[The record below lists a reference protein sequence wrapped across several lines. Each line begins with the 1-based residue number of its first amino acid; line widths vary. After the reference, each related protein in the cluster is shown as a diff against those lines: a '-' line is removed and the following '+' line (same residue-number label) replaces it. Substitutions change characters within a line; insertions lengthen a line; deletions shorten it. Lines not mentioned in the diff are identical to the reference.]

1 MGFLARCK
9 AIASRPRVSGYGG
22 LWDNTNTPGS
32 VSAETSMS
40 TPTPLVRPRG
50 YTPNPPVLPL
60 PNPEP
65 YLKGVSIVSPFRQ
78 HSQPDT
84 LQPEV
89 PVKEPRTTGWGAIYN
104 DPTRSTSAPAQVT
117 VQQPTLPVPGQAPPM
132 TRQRDNEW
140 DAGSYRNLQRFVFAK
155 TASQQ
160 YFDQRTPLPEFTTPS
175 VRSNGVIAGN
185 NSYYPAMM
193 QHGWEQPFVPEPGMH
208 FPIVGV
214 APPTFLSKPIHVV
227 TNVGSV
233 EGHRSPIKNAKAPKR
248 VRSGG

>member
-1 MGFLARCK
+1 MGFLSRVK
-9 AIASRPRVSGYGG
+9 ALYTRPRVSGYGG
-22 LWDNTNTPGS
+22 LWDNINTPGT
-32 VSAETSMS
+32 TSPATTMG
-40 TPTPLVRPRG
+40 TNVPLVRPKG
-50 YTPNPPVLPL
+50 FTPNPPVLPV
-60 PNPEP
+60 PAPEP

-104 DPTRSTSAPAQVT
+104 DPKQPASTAQVT
-117 VQQPTLPVPGQAPPM
+117 VQQPALPVPGQAPPM

-140 DAGSYRNLQRFVFAK
+140 DAGSYRNLQKGTF
-155 TASQQ
+155 TTTPSQI
-160 YFDQRTPLPEFTTPS
+160 YFNQRTPIPEFTTPS
-175 VRSNGVIAGN
+175 VFSNGVIAGN

-208 FPIVGV
+208 FPVVGV

-248 VRSGG
+248 QRSGG